1 MATFGLDIAHLR
13 AAYDAGELTPRDV
26 VAAVLARIAAL
37 NDDAIWISR
46 RSDAELLAE
55 AEQLGNRF
63 ADRAEFPLYGIPF
76 AVKDN
81 IDVAGLPTT
90 AACPAFE
97 YRPPDSAPVVE
108 KLIAAGA
115 IVIGKTNL
123 DQFATGLVGVRSP
136 YGVPRNTFDPAMVPG
151 GSSSGSAVAVAAGLV
166 SFALGTDTA
175 GSGRVPAAFN
185 NLVGLK
191 PTRGLLS
198 NRGVVPACRS
208 LDCISIF
215 ALTVP
220 DAVTVLEV
228 AQGFDEQDAYSRI
241 QPAGF
246 KASLRRAPAAFT
258 FAVPHQAQLEF
269 FGDVEAQ
276 TLFAEAVARAEALG
290 GTLVE
295 IDFDPWV
302 EAANLLYGPW
312 TAERTA
318 AVGPLLAVEPDV
330 LYPVTRA
337 VIEVGLAPK
346 AVDTFEAQYRLQ
358 ALTQAIRPVWD
369 AADFLLVPTTG
380 TAFSLA
386 DLEAEPIARNSDL
399 GYYTNFTNLLDL
411 AAIAVPSGFKTSGF
425 PVGVSL
431 IGPAW
436 HDAKLAAIGHAMHR
450 AAGGPLGA
458 TGVAQPTSP
467 AIAATIGT
475 YPTVDLAVFG
485 AHLTGG
491 ALNPQLRGLGG
502 RFVRGCHTAARY
514 RMVALPG
521 RILRPGLIESG
532 DDGRSIQGEIWSLP
546 AASLAAFLATIGRPL
561 GLGTVQLVEGESCL
575 GFICEGGASAA
586 EATDVSHFGFWPAYL
601 QSLAG

>member
-1 MATFGLDIAHLR
+1 MAVVGLDIARLR
-13 AAYDAGELTPRDV
+13 AAYESGETTPR
-26 VAAVLARIAAL
+26 AVIAEILERIVAL
-37 NDDAIWISR
+37 NDDAIWIAR
-46 RSDAELLAE
+46 RPDAELLAE
-55 AEQLGNRF
+55 ADHLTDRF
-63 ADRAEFPLYGIPF
+63 ADRVELPLYGIPF

-81 IDVAGLPTT
+81 IDVTGLPTT
-90 AACPAFE
+90 AACPAYE
-97 YRPPDSAPVVE
+97 YRPPDSAPVVQ

-136 YGVPRNTFDPAMVPG
+136 YGVPRNSFDPAMVPG

-185 NLVGLK
+185 NLVGIK

-198 NRGVVPACRS
+198 NRGMVPACRS
-208 LDCISIF
+208 IDCISIF

-220 DAVTVLEV
+220 DAVAVLDV
-228 AQGFDEQDAYSRI
+228 AQGFDEQDAYSRS

-246 KASLRRAPAAFT
+246 RAALHPAPAAFT
-258 FAVPHQAQLEF
+258 FAVPHQAELEF

-276 TLFAEAVARAEALG
+276 TLFAEAVSRAEALG
-290 GTLVE
+290 GTPVE
-295 IDFDPWV
+295 IDFAPWV
-302 EAANLLYGPW
+302 ETANLLYGPW

-330 LYPVTRA
+330 LHPVTRA
-337 VIEVGLAPK
+337 IIEAGLAPK
-346 AVDTFEAQYRLQ
+346 GVDTFEAQYRLQ
-358 ALTQAIRPVWD
+358 ELSQAIRPIWD
-369 AADFLLVPTTG
+369 VADFLMVPTTG

-386 DLEAEPIARNSDL
+386 ELEAEPIARNTDL

-411 AAIAVPSGFKTSGF
+411 AAIAVPSGFKASGF
-425 PVGVSL
+425 PVGISL

-436 HDAKLAAIGHAMHR
+436 QDAKLALFGHAMHQ
-450 AAGGPLGA
+450 AMGGPLGA
-458 TGVAQPTSP
+458 TGVAQPPGAAQGP
-467 AIAATIGT
+467 AITT
-475 YPTVDLAVFG
+475 YPTIDLAVFG
-485 AHLTGG
+485 AHLAGG
-491 ALNPQLRGLGG
+491 ALNPQLRSLGG
-502 RFVRGCHTAARY
+502 RFVRPCHTAACY

-521 RILRPGLIESG
+521 RILRPGLIDAG
-532 DDGRSIQGEIWSLP
+532 ADGRSIQGEIWSLP

-561 GLGTVQLVEGESCL
+561 GLGTVLLAQDERCL
-575 GFICEGGASAA
+575 GFICEGSALVA

>member
-1 MATFGLDIAHLR
+1 MTAFGLDIARLR
-13 AAYDAGELTPRDV
+13 AAYDAGVTTPRDV
-26 VAAVLARIAAL
+26 IAEVLARIAAL

-46 RSDAELLAE
+46 RPDADLLAE

-63 ADRAEFPLYGIPF
+63 ANRAEFPLYGIPF

-97 YRPPDSAPVVE
+97 YLPPASAPVVE

-136 YGVPRNTFDPAMVPG
+136 YGVPRNSFDPAMVPG

-198 NRGVVPACRS
+198 NRGMVPACRS
-208 LDCISIF
+208 IDCISIF

-220 DAVTVLEV
+220 DALTVLDV
-228 AQGFDEQDAYSRI
+228 AQGFDEQDAYSRA

-246 KASLRRAPAAFT
+246 RVSLRPAPAAFT
-258 FAVPHQAQLEF
+258 FAVPHQAELEF

-290 GTLVE
+290 GTKIE
-295 IDFDPWV
+295 IDFAPWV
-302 EAANLLYGPW
+302 ETANLLYGPW

-318 AVGPLLAVEPDV
+318 AIGPMLAVEPDV
-330 LYPVTRA
+330 LHPVTRTI
-337 VIEVGLAPK
+337 IEAGLAPR

-358 ALTQAIRPVWD
+358 ELTQAIRPVWD
-369 AADFLLVPTTG
+369 VADCLLVPTTG

-386 DLEAEPIARNSDL
+386 DLEAEPIGRNTDL

-411 AAIAVPSGFKTSGF
+411 AAIAVPNSFKASGF
-425 PVGVSL
+425 PVGVTL

-436 HDAKLAAIGHAMHR
+436 HDAKLAAIGHAMHQ
-450 AAGGPLGA
+450 AMGGPLGA
-458 TGVAQPTSP
+458 TGLSQQPTP
-467 AIAATIGT
+467 ALATGTGT
-475 YPTVDLAVFG
+475 YPTVELAVFG

-502 RFVRGCHTAARY
+502 RFVRRCQTAACY

-521 RILRPGLIESG
+521 KILRPGLIDIG
-532 DDGRSIQGEIWSLP
+532 DAGRTIEGEIWSLP

-561 GLGTVQLVEGESCL
+561 GLGTVQLAEGLSCL
-575 GFICEGGASAA
+575 GFICEGGALVS
-586 EATDVSHFGFWPAYL
+586 EARDVSHYGFWPAYL

>member
-1 MATFGLDIAHLR
+1 MTAFGLDFARLR
-13 AAYDAGELTPRDV
+13 AAYDAGETTPGQV
-26 VAAVLARIAAL
+26 IAEVLARIAAL
-37 NDDAIWISR
+37 NDGARWISR
-46 RSDAELLAE
+46 RPDAELLAE
-55 AEQLGNRF
+55 AEQLGDRF
-63 ADRAEFPLYGIPF
+63 ADRAQLPLYGIPF

-90 AACPAFE
+90 AACPAFA
-97 YRPPDSAPVVE
+97 YRPPLSAPVVE

-198 NRGVVPACRS
+198 NRGMVPACRS
-208 LDCISIF
+208 IDCISIF

-220 DAVTVLEV
+220 DAVAVLEV
-228 AQGFDEQDAYSRI
+228 AQGFDGQDAYSRP

-246 KASLRRAPAAFT
+246 RATLRAVPAAFT
-258 FAVPHQAQLEF
+258 FAVPYQAQLEF

-276 TLFAEAVARAEALG
+276 TLFAEAVTRAEALG
-290 GTLVE
+290 GTRVE
-295 IDFDPWV
+295 IDFAPWI
-302 EAANLLYGPW
+302 ETANLLYGPW

-330 LYPVTRA
+330 LHPVTRA

-358 ALTQAIRPVWD
+358 ELTQAIRPVWD
-369 AADFLLVPTTG
+369 AADFVLVPTTG

-386 DLEAEPIARNSDL
+386 ELEVAPIARNTDL

-411 AAIAVPSGFKTSGF
+411 AAIAVPGGFKTDGF
-425 PVGVSL
+425 PVGVTL

-436 HDAKLAAIGHAMHR
+436 HDATLAAFGHAMHQ
-450 AAGGPLGA
+450 AMGGTLGA
-458 TGVAQPTSP
+458 TGLAPPSSP
-467 AIAATIGT
+467 APGPTIGT
-475 YPTVDLAVFG
+475 YPTVELAVFG

-521 RILRPGLIESG
+521 KILRPGLIDSG

-561 GLGTVQLVEGESCL
+561 GLGTVELNGGDTCL
-575 GFICEGGASAA
+575 GFICEGGALVA
-586 EATDVSHFGFWPAYL
+586 EAQDVSHFGFWPAYL

>member
-1 MATFGLDIAHLR
+1 MAALSLDIARLR
-13 AAYDAGELTPRDV
+13 AAYDAGETSPRAV
-26 VAAVLARIAAL
+26 IAEVLARIAAR
-37 NDDAIWISR
+37 NDEAIWISR
-46 RSDAELLAE
+46 RPDDELLAE
-55 AEQLGNRF
+55 AERLADRF
-63 ADRAEFPLYGIPF
+63 ADRAELPLYGIPF

-97 YRPPDSAPVVE
+97 YRPPASAPVVE
-108 KLIAAGA
+108 RLIAAGA

-136 YGVPRNTFDPAMVPG
+136 YGVPRNTFDPAMVSG

-198 NRGVVPACRS
+198 NRGMVPACRS

-220 DAVTVLEV
+220 DAVTVLDV
-228 AQGFDEQDAYSRI
+228 AQGFDEQDAYSRA

-246 KASLRRAPAAFT
+246 RATLRSAPAAFT

-269 FGDVEAQ
+269 FSDVEAQ
-276 TLFAEAVARAEALG
+276 TLFAEAVSRAEALG
-290 GTLVE
+290 GTRVE
-295 IDFDPWV
+295 IDFTPWI
-302 EAANLLYGPW
+302 ETANLLYGPW

-318 AVGPLLAVEPDV
+318 AIGPLLAVEPDV
-330 LYPVTRA
+330 LYPVTRTIIA
-337 VIEVGLAPK
+337 AGLAPK

-358 ALTQAIRPVWD
+358 ELTQAIRPVWD
-369 AADFLLVPTTG
+369 SVDCLLVPTTG

-386 DLEAEPIARNSDL
+386 ELAAEPIARNSDL

-411 AAIAVPSGFKTSGF
+411 AAIAVPSGFKASGF
-425 PVGVSL
+425 PVGVTF

-436 HDAKLAAIGHAMHR
+436 TDAKLAALGQAMHR
-450 AAGGPLGA
+450 AMGGPLGA
-458 TGVAQPTSP
+458 TSLPQPSP
-467 AIAATIGT
+467 PSIGTTITT

-491 ALNPQLRGLGG
+491 ALNPQLQALGG

-521 RILRPGLIESG
+521 KILRPGLIDVG
-532 DDGRSIQGEIWSLP
+532 DEGRSIQGEVWSLP

-561 GLGTVQLVEGESCL
+561 GLGTVELAEGESCL
-575 GFICEGGASAA
+575 GFICEGGALAA
-586 EATDVSHFGFWPAYL
+586 DATDVSQFGFWPAYL

>member
-1 MATFGLDIAHLR
+1 MNDYALDITRLR
-13 AAYDAGELTPRDV
+13 AAYEAGETTPREV
-26 VAAVLARIAAL
+26 IAEVLARIAAHD
-37 NDDAIWISR
+37 DDAVWISR
-46 RSDAELLAE
+46 RPDADLLAE
-55 AEQLGNRF
+55 AERLGDRF
-63 ADRAEFPLYGIPF
+63 TDRAQLPLYGIPF

-108 KLIAAGA
+108 RLVAAGA

-198 NRGVVPACRS
+198 NRGMVPACRS

-220 DAVTVLEV
+220 DAVAVLDV
-228 AQGFDEQDAYSRI
+228 AQGFDDLDAYSRL

-246 KASLRRAPAAFT
+246 RAALPRPPNAFT

-276 TLFAEAVARAEALG
+276 TLFAEAVSRAEALG
-290 GTLVE
+290 GTRVE
-295 IDFDPWV
+295 IDFAPWI

-318 AVGPLLAVEPDV
+318 AIGPLLAVEPDV
-330 LYPVTRA
+330 LHPVTRRI
-337 VIEVGLAPK
+337 IEAGLAPK

-358 ALTQAIRPVWD
+358 ELAQAIRPVWET
-369 AADFLLVPTTG
+369 ADCLLVPTTG

-411 AAIAVPSGFKTSGF
+411 AAIAVPSGFKTNGF
-425 PVGVSL
+425 PVGVTL

-436 HDAKLAAIGHAMHR
+436 HDAKLAALGHAMHQ
-450 AAGGPLGA
+450 AMNGPLGA
-458 TGVAQPTSP
+458 TGQPTPPSP
-467 AIAATIGT
+467 VLDAAIAT
-475 YPTVDLAVFG
+475 YPTIELAVFG

-491 ALNPQLRGLGG
+491 ALNPQLRALGG
-502 RFVRGCHTAARY
+502 RFVRPCHTAARY

-521 RILRPGLIESG
+521 KILRPGLIDAG
-532 DDGRSIQGEIWSLP
+532 DEGRSIQGEVWSLP
-546 AASLAAFLATIGRPL
+546 TASLGAFLGTIARPL
-561 GLGTVQLVEGESCL
+561 GLGRVELAAGESCL
-575 GFICEGGASAA
+575 GFICEGGALVAG
-586 EATDVSHFGFWPAYL
+586 ATDVSQFGFWPAFL